1 MMMIKTEAIA
11 LQIRPWSK
19 TSHIVTWLT
28 PGHGCV
34 VTSVKGACRPKSAFL
49 GQYDLFYTCEL
60 LFYPRE
66 HNGIHAIRECAPLQR
81 RDPLRDDWRAAAAA
95 AYLADLT
102 ARAVPGGQQPHPE
115 LFAHL
120 SAALDCLAQGA
131 APLPGTVLR
140 YELRLLHT
148 LGLLPDLTPCPDCHT
163 AHNAWHRFSLPA
175 GRILCEH
182 RQPGPG
188 DAVISLHHTVMDSFL
203 ALKDEVSPTL
213 HDPAAGH
220 PPENKIAEKTKLPLG
235 LSRFF
240 GIFISFHLDVPAT
253 VRRVALEMM
262 DRTQTHTTAS
272 EETK

>member
-1 MMMIKTEAIA
+1 MPPYHKTEAIA

-66 HNGIHAIRECAPLQR
+66 RNGIHAIRECAPLNR
-81 RDPLRDDWRAAAAA
+81 RDALREDWRAAAAA

-102 ARAVPGGQQPHPE
+102 ARAAPPRQPHPDI
-115 LFAHL
+115 FASL
-120 SAALDCLAQGA
+120 AAALDTLASVPAPA
-131 APLPGTVLR
+131 ACGNVILR
-140 YELRLLHT
+140 YEMRLLHH
-148 LGLLPDLTPCPDCHT
+148 LGLLPDLTLCPECH
-163 AHNAWHRFSLPA
+163 AAPAEWHRFSLPA
-175 GRILCEH
+175 GRILCAH
-182 RQPGPG
+182 LAAPRPGE
-188 DAVISLHHTVMDSFL
+188 AVISLHRAVQERFL
-203 ALKDEVSPTL
+203 ALRGEALPRL
-213 HDPAAGH
+213 PGAP
-220 PPENKIAEKTKLPLG
+220 PPEKKNDAEAKVSLG

-253 VRRVALEMM
+253 VRRVAMEMM
-262 DRTQTHTTAS
+262 DDTKRTVDAS
-272 EETK
+272 EET